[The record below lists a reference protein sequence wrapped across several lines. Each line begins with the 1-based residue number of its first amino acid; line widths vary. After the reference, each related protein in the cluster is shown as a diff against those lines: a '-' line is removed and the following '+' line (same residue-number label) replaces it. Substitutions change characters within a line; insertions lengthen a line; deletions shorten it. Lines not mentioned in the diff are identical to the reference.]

1 MGEALQRH
9 NRAVMN
15 ILLNRLFERKNGCQA
30 SLCHATPSTVAQSAP
45 AVNIKSVDGVI
56 VVDKPREWTSHDVV
70 NKMRRIAG
78 TRRVGHLGTLD
89 PAATGVLPLV
99 IGRAT
104 RLAQFYTRNDKI
116 YEGVIHF
123 GYSTNSYDG
132 DGERTS
138 DEVPVV
144 LEREALEAVL
154 DRFRGSLDQVPPPV
168 SAKRSAGRPA
178 YELARKNQPV
188 ELAPVA
194 VEVYALDILRIE
206 ECEAEVRVHCSAGT
220 YLRSIAHEAG
230 QALGCGAFLKSL
242 RRTASGDFKIEQA
255 RTLEALAVLAAEG
268 RVEEALVP
276 AAQLLPEFPS
286 EIVDA
291 LTAGQIR
298 NGRDFRVSPF
308 LPRTSSRYVKAVTA
322 HGDLI
327 AIGEARLPHLYHPVL
342 VL

>member
-1 MGEALQRH
+1 
-9 NRAVMN
+9 
-15 ILLNRLFERKNGCQA
+15 
-30 SLCHATPSTVAQSAP
+30 
-45 AVNIKSVDGVI
+45 VDGVI

-70 NKMRRIAG
+70 NKLRRMAG
-78 TRRVGHLGTLD
+78 TRKVGHLGTLD

-116 YEGVIHF
+116 YEGVVHF

-138 DEVPVV
+138 GEVPVTLQREV
-144 LEREALEAVL
+144 LEAALNQ
-154 DRFRGSLDQVPPPV
+154 FRGPFEQVPPPV
-168 SAKRSAGRPA
+168 SAKKIGGRPA
-178 YELARKNQPV
+178 YEFARKHQPV

-194 VEVYALDILRIE
+194 VEVYALDILRIDG
-206 ECEAEVRVHCSAGT
+206 CEAEVRVHCSAGT

-230 QALGCGAFLKSL
+230 EALGCGAFLKSL

-255 RTLEALAVLAAEG
+255 RTLEVLAALAAEG

-286 EIVDA
+286 EMVDA
-291 LTAGQIR
+291 ITAGQIR

-308 LPRTSSRYVKAVTA
+308 LPRTGARYVKAVTA